1 MTATALEETHCLHEA
16 DGADFFTS
24 CTQEAAWQVS
34 DFPSGSLLC
43 ASQKGTGAVVKYYS
57 LTFYLCTD

>member
-1 MTATALEETHCLHEA
+1 MTATALEEAHYLHEA
-16 DGADFFTS
+16 DGVDFFTS

-34 DFPSGSLLC
+34 DFPSGSLC

-57 LTFYLCTD
+57 LTFYLLTD